1 MNFHFNETINITNNT
16 NMFENI
22 YAFNWSMKLGIIT
35 SFINFLF
42 FTPMFFA
49 IAWYERYGTNQN
61 RTLLNQLVSS
71 ICWVS
76 IVQSCTILPLD
87 IIVNLFGPLK
97 LEYCTVYQ
105 VYRNSLSLNLLI
117 LITFITMV
125 KYVYIFILN
134 NPAGIHSE
142 IWCLFINM
150 FSTGFSFLAQAVF
163 MFLPGRQPKVIYWCA
178 GFNPSSIKTQFEKS
192 NYAFIIMLWFCLI
205 SYCFTFTKKIFLN
218 NSQAK
223 SEELQTQ
230 VKFGWTLP
238 PIQHGF
244 DTLTFSNFGT
254 ILSCF
259 LSTFP
264 TMYAFVQINATPFD
278 KLTTYP
284 YFLLVHF
291 IMYGAPFLQNFCLTL
306 VFLSSSKTLRRVL
319 FRELLDTI
327 GNTFLFKIF
336 NRLRINDVITIK
348 K

>member
-1 MNFHFNETINITNNT
+1 MDFHFNETINITKNKNT
-16 NMFENI
+16 FENI
-22 YAFNWSMKLGIIT
+22 YAFNWSMKLGFVS

-42 FTPMFFA
+42 FTPLFFA

-76 IVQSCTILPLD
+76 IVQNCTILPLD
-87 IIVNLFGPLK
+87 IIVNLFGPFQ

-117 LITFITMV
+117 LITFITIV
-125 KYVYIFILN
+125 KYVYIFVLN

-163 MFLPGRQPKVIYWCA
+163 MFLPGRQPKIIYWCA
-178 GFNPSSIKTQFEKS
+178 GFHPSNIKTQLEKS
-192 NYAFIIMLWFCLI
+192 NYVFIIMLWFCLM
-205 SYCFTFTKKIFLN
+205 SYCWTFTKKLFL
-218 NSQAK
+218 K
-223 SEELQTQ
+223 SAQSESKELQKK
-230 VKFGWTLP
+230 VKAGWTLP
-238 PIQHGF
+238 PIQHGL
-244 DTLTFSNFGT
+244 DNLTFANFST
-254 ILSCF
+254 IMSCF
-259 LSTFP
+259 LSTWP

-291 IMYGAPFLQNFCLTL
+291 IVHGAPFLQNFCFAV
-306 VFLSSSKTLRRVL
+306 VFLSSSKTMRRVL
-319 FRELLDTI
+319 VRELQDKI
-327 GNTFLFKIF
+327 SFKFFLNFF
-336 NRLRINDVITIK
+336 NCPVNNDVITIK
-348 K
+348 I